1 MKLRSS
7 LKTLKLRH
15 VSNVVVKR
23 RSKTFVVN
31 KTRPKFKAR
40 QR

>member
-7 LKTLKLRH
+7 LKALKLRH

-23 RSKTFVVN
+23 RSKTFVIN
-31 KTRPKFKAR
+31 KMCSKFKAR